1 MLKWIIFKKMFYN
14 LGKTITTSKNFQG
27 RPVFLLLLENKTLTS
42 LTTAARSSSK
52 NRMEKYDPCAL
63 FKLKALHSILQARS
77 NRATDSFIIS
87 SPLGYT

>member
-14 LGKTITTSKNFQG
+14 LRKTITTSKNFQG
-27 RPVFLLLLENKTLTS
+27 RPVCLLLLENKTLTS
-42 LTTAARSSSK
+42 LTTAAHSSSK

-87 SPLGYT
+87 FPLGHT

>member
-1 MLKWIIFKKMFYN
+1 MFYN

-27 RPVFLLLLENKTLTS
+27 RPVFLLLLENTS

>member
-27 RPVFLLLLENKTLTS
+27 GPVFLLLLENKTLTS

-52 NRMEKYDPCAL
+52 NRMEK
-63 FKLKALHSILQARS
+63 
-77 NRATDSFIIS
+77 
-87 SPLGYT
+87 